1 MDFSHAIGL
10 LDALASLLGEDLAPP
25 TRRGLVIVFA
35 VTFLVLLS
43 VTAWVLMTSPW
54 PFRSGTF
61 VLVGSTVLVGG
72 SGVVVAL
79 IHRAR
84 SGSGSDG
91 DSRE

>member
-1 MDFSHAIGL
+1 MTVHIIDL
-10 LDALASLLGEDLAPP
+10 LEFMASVLGEDLAPP

-43 VTAWVLMTSPW
+43 ATAWVLMTSPW
-54 PFRSGTF
+54 PFRTGTL

-79 IHRAR
+79 IHRVR
-84 SGSGSDG
+84 GGSDSEG
-91 DSRE
+91 DSRK